1 MHRLRHLRGE
11 LPGRSHRREIRK
23 FVTSSVFK
31 KPGDISVKE
40 CPQVLKRGGFMITGK
55 YLVAVSIWLPVAAAL
70 LCWLGQSYSL
80 RNIVLYLTGI
90 ILAVC
95 ALGLFLSGPFDYQPG
110 EIWGLSWNT
119 AISAAD
125 FALLALILYIGWRQ
139 RHKLIIIL
147 AAIQALLLICFDFG
161 LGGSEIEPVPA
172 FAVDHLA
179 IIMAL
184 IINIVGSL
192 ICIYGVKYIAEH
204 EEQHPVAKSRQPRF
218 MFWLIIFLGAMNGL
232 VFANNLYW
240 MYFFWE
246 VTTFCSFQLIG
257 HDQSDEAIGNACR
270 ALWMNSLGGAAFAL
284 GLVILL
290 RYGGGDYL
298 SMQYLLSHHTAAG
311 ATGAILLAVSM
322 LVLAGMTKSAQ
333 LPFQSWLLGAMVAP
347 TPVSALLHSSTMVK
361 AGVYLILRLAP
372 VYAGTYLSSMTAIAG
387 AFTFLAA
394 SVLAISQ
401 SNAKRVLAY
410 STVAN
415 LGLIIACAGIN
426 TPTAISAAIVL
437 IIFHAVSKGL
447 LFLCTGYV
455 EHEIGSRDIE
465 AMEGLADRLP
475 AAATIFTI
483 GIISMFLPPFGMLV
497 GKWAAI
503 ESAAQ
508 LPLAA
513 FLLVLASAVTALF
526 WLKWLGRMLEGRP
539 GAIAQRE
546 IMDSHYIASLG
557 GLTAA
562 AVLLSIFI
570 GPVVNSM
577 VTPAVT
583 QYYFSP
589 GLEAN
594 LETIAAGSGGLF
606 SVWPL
611 FILLALIAVAAGFL
625 YQPRKVKNPPV
636 YLCGENAGLP
646 ESTVFMTTGENM
658 GEVKLS
664 NYYFTGFLNEAR
676 WSRVVNRVG
685 LIMILLLLGVT
696 LW

>member
-1 MHRLRHLRGE
+1 M
-11 LPGRSHRREIRK
+11 S
-23 FVTSSVFK
+23 
-31 KPGDISVKE
+31 
-40 CPQVLKRGGFMITGK
+40 TGN
-55 YLVAVSIWLPVAAAL
+55 YLVAISIWLPVAAAL
-70 LCWLGQSYSL
+70 LCLLGRSYRV
-80 RNIVLYLTGI
+80 RNIVTYLTGI
-90 ILAVC
+90 ILAVAAI
-95 ALGLFLSGPFDYQPG
+95 ALFSGGPFNYQPAG
-110 EIWGLSWNT
+110 ILGLSWNSI
-119 AISAAD
+119 ISLAD
-125 FALLALILYIGWRQ
+125 FALLAIILVIGLKR
-139 RHKLIIIL
+139 RHGLIIL
-147 AAIQALLLICFDFG
+147 FAAVQVLLLAYFDFG
-161 LGGSEIEPVPA
+161 LKGSEVELTPA

-192 ICIYGVKYIAEH
+192 ICIYGVKYIADH
-204 EEQHPVAKSRQPRF
+204 EEHTGTFPARGVSPHLSSRQPRF

-257 HDQSDEAIGNACR
+257 HDQSQEAAENAGR

-284 GLVILL
+284 GLVILF
-290 RYGGGDYL
+290 RSGGSDYL
-298 SMQYLLSHHTAAG
+298 SLQYLLSHHSAAG
-311 ATGAILLAVSM
+311 VSGALLLALAL

-372 VYAGTYLSSMTAIAG
+372 LYAGTYLSDMTAVAG

-394 SVLAISQ
+394 SVLAVSQ

-415 LGLIIACAGIN
+415 LGLIVACAGIN
-426 TPTAISAAIVL
+426 TPTAIGAAMVL

-455 EHEIGSRDIE
+455 EHQIGSRDIE
-465 AMEGLADRLP
+465 AMEGLADRMP
-475 AAATIFTI
+475 AAASIFTI

-503 ESAAQ
+503 ESATR

-513 FLLVLASAVTALF
+513 FLFVIASAVTALF
-526 WLKWLGRMLEGRP
+526 WLKWLGRMLEGQP
-539 GAIAQRE
+539 GAVAQKEKMAPHYQIA
-546 IMDSHYIASLG
+546 LG

-562 AVLLSIFI
+562 AVLLSILI
-570 GPVVNSM
+570 GPLVNHIAA
-577 VTPAVT
+577 PAVA
-583 QYYFSP
+583 QYYGAP
-589 GLEAN
+589 GLEAS
-594 LETIAAGSGGLF
+594 LGLVAAGGSGVF
-606 SVWPL
+606 SIWPL
-611 FILLALIAVAAGFL
+611 FILLALIIIAAGYW
-625 YQPRKVKNPPV
+625 YQPKTVKHPPV
-636 YLCGENAGLP
+636 YLCGENSSLP
-646 ESTVFMTTGENM
+646 ETDGFMTTGETIGPLN
-658 GEVKLS
+658 LS
-664 NYYFTGFLNEAR
+664 NYYFTSFLNEAR
-676 WSRVVNRVG
+676 WSRVVNSLG

-696 LW
+696 IW